1 MIRKSWVSKEK
12 FKTILKTDTIERNIF
27 MKKLLSN
34 KKTAIALLIATVIL
48 LGFYVYMLARPIS
61 YGMAYNNKTEY
72 DGGVFEGTMKFYS
85 DETMTNSNTNFY
97 DELESRYYYKDGYV
111 FFTIADT
118 DEKYEEEVDFIN
130 KNFDEAIKKPFYADE
145 INAFRVVATEGDGF
159 ETVYTCTPAIVFA
172 ITVGI
177 AIAALIGLTSASW
190 LLFTKKVTDAE
201 NVADA
206 EETVNAEEADAEKEA
221 AVAEECKSD
230 NETN

>member
-1 MIRKSWVSKEK
+1 
-12 FKTILKTDTIERNIF
+12 

-61 YGMAYNNKTEY
+61 YGMAYHNKSEY
-72 DGGVFEGTMKFYS
+72 AGGVFEGTMKFYS

-97 DELESRYYYKDGYV
+97 DEFNSRYYYKDGYV
-111 FFTIADT
+111 FFTMADT

-130 KNFDEAIKKPFYADE
+130 KNFDEAIKMPFYADE

-177 AIAALIGLTSASW
+177 AIAALIGLTSVSW

-206 EETVNAEEADAEKEA
+206 EEPVNAEEADAEKEA
-221 AVAEECKSD
+221 AAAEECKSD
-230 NETN
+230 DETN

>member
-61 YGMAYNNKTEY
+61 YGMAYHNKSEY
-72 DGGVFEGTMKFYS
+72 AGGVFEGTMKFYS

-97 DELESRYYYKDGYV
+97 EELESRYYYKDGYV
-111 FFTIADT
+111 FFTMADT

-130 KNFDEAIKKPFYADE
+130 KNFDEAIKMPFYADE

-221 AVAEECKSD
+221 AAAEECKSD

>member
-1 MIRKSWVSKEK
+1 
-12 FKTILKTDTIERNIF
+12 

-61 YGMAYNNKTEY
+61 YGLAYHNKSEY
-72 DGGVFEGTMKFYS
+72 AGGVFEGTMKFYS

-111 FFTIADT
+111 FFTMADT

-130 KNFDEAIKKPFYADE
+130 KNFDEAIKMPFYADE

-177 AIAALIGLTSASW
+177 AIAALIGLTSVSW
-190 LLFTKKVTDAE
+190 LLFTKKVTVTE

-206 EETVNAEEADAEKEA
+206 EETANAEEADAEKTAAAEEA
-221 AVAEECKSD
+221 AEAEECKSD
-230 NETN
+230 DETN

>member
-12 FKTILKTDTIERNIF
+12 IKTILKTDTIERDIF

-61 YGMAYNNKTEY
+61 YGMAYHNKSEY
-72 DGGVFEGTMKFYS
+72 AGGVFEGTMKFYS

-97 DELESRYYYKDGYV
+97 DEFNSRYYYKDGYV
-111 FFTIADT
+111 FFTMADT

-130 KNFDEAIKKPFYADE
+130 KNFDEAIKMPFYADE

-177 AIAALIGLTSASW
+177 AIAALIGLTSVSW

-206 EETVNAEEADAEKEA
+206 EETVNAEDVADAEDA
-221 AVAEECKSD
+221 AEAEECKSD
-230 NETN
+230 ETN

>member
-1 MIRKSWVSKEK
+1 
-12 FKTILKTDTIERNIF
+12 

-61 YGMAYNNKTEY
+61 YGMAYHNKSEY
-72 DGGVFEGTMKFYS
+72 AGGVFEGTMKFYS

-97 DELESRYYYKDGYV
+97 DEFNSRYYYKDGYV
-111 FFTIADT
+111 FFTMADT

-130 KNFDEAIKKPFYADE
+130 KNFDEAIKMPFYADE

-177 AIAALIGLTSASW
+177 AIAALIGLTSVSW

-206 EETVNAEEADAEKEA
+206 EETVNAEDVADAEDA
-221 AVAEECKSD
+221 AEAEECKSD
-230 NETN
+230 ETN